1 MSFYNQIQ
9 QTIFAISMARAFVN
23 QQYYECVQGWG
34 GEETYHSEQLKLKG
48 EKLLELQQFW
58 QERMKELEQESSRSW
73 LDIVA

>member
-9 QTIFAISMARAFVN
+9 QTVFAISMARAFVN

-34 GEETYHSEQLKLKG
+34 GKETYHSDQLKQKG
-48 EKLLELQQFW
+48 QELLELQQFW
-58 QERMKELEQESSRSW
+58 QARLEELEKESYRSW